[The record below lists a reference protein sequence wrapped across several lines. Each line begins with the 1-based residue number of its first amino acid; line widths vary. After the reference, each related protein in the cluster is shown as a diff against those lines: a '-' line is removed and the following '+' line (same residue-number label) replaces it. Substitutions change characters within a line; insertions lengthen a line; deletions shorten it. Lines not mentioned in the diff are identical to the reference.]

1 MENEIT
7 NTKKFL
13 IIDGNSI
20 ANRAFY
26 GLSVNMTSTY
36 AGIHTNAIYGFL
48 NIYWMILDKFKPD
61 YVAVSFDLSKP
72 TFRHNMYSEY
82 KGTRKGMPDE
92 LREQMPVL
100 KDVLRAMNIP
110 ILELEGY
117 EADDILGTV
126 SNINTKNNIFT
137 YILTGDKDSLQL
149 ISNTTSVIMPSSRG
163 SKTEY
168 TVYTPE
174 VLMEKQGIEPY
185 QVIHIKS
192 LMGDSSD
199 NIPGVKGIGEKTAYS
214 LIGKYTTLESIYENI
229 DNLDASA
236 KIKEKLINDKE
247 TAFLSKELA
256 TININSPI
264 TFDLEECKYSD
275 PNLQELYNLF
285 KKLEF
290 NKFLT
295 KYDFSNVDTTL
306 SNVENKCKEA
316 NHINL
321 EVKNVYII
329 DSTNI
334 QEKYDEIINLFNNE
348 KMSYLLN
355 LAKDNFV
362 TNIYL
367 DNRNVIAFYT
377 EDSVYILNIDSIISF
392 NKDLYYNLLSSFV
405 SSNVIKLGYN
415 IKQDLLYFFSNK
427 LNKQVG
433 FNFDIMIAYYLFDS
447 AKSNYLIDYIIY
459 ELYSIQ
465 IDKSSSETSNI
476 EKQISFFEE
485 DISNIKEFLNEIQIK
500 NICIYLK
507 GIYLSYDKIINHL
520 EDLNMLDLFNKIE
533 MPLVETLASMEYTGM
548 HINAEKLNEYD
559 KEITNSLSVL
569 EEQIYDIAGEIFN
582 INSTQQLGTILFE
595 KLGLPTRKKT
605 KTGYST
611 DKNVLEELAEYHE
624 IIPKILEYRQLAKIK
639 STYVDGLRDKISEDG
654 RIHTTF
660 MQTVAA
666 TGRLSSVEPNL
677 QNIPIRLELG
687 SKIRTFFD
695 AENENVII
703 DADYSQI
710 ELRVLAHVAQDNAM
724 IDAFNHDIDIHKVTA
739 SQVFNIPLDEV
750 TSTMRSHAK
759 AVNFGIVYGI
769 SEYGLSKNI
778 NISVGEAKKYIEN
791 YLNTYNGINTFM
803 DNIVNI
809 AIEQGYVST
818 MFERRRYIPELKS
831 KNKNIIQFGKRVA
844 MNTPIQGTAADIIKL
859 AMNDIYTK
867 LKEQGLKSKLI
878 MQVHDEL
885 LIEATPDEIEKV
897 KEIMID
903 SMENVVKLKVPL
915 NIDIN
920 VGKTWYEA
928 K

>member
-48 NIYWMILDKFKPD
+48 NIYWMILDKFKPY

-199 NIPGVKGIGEKTAYS
+199 NIPGVKGIGEKNAYS

-321 EVKNVYII
+321 KVKNVYII

-485 DISNIKEFLNEIQIK
+485 DISNNKEFLNEIQIK